1 MAVKMTHDY
10 GSSFAGVLAETS
22 EAFVAAVSE
31 ILTGANDVIGSG
43 ANKLATWSERMAQRQ
58 HLVELDNRLL
68 DDIGMDRG
76 EALKEADKP
85 FWRA

>member
-22 EAFVAAVSE
+22 EAFVAAVSD
-31 ILTGANDVIGSG
+31 ILTGANDLAGSG
-43 ANKLATWSERMAQRQ
+43 AMKLATWSERMAQRQ
-58 HLVELDNRLL
+58 HLMEPDNRLL

>member
-22 EAFVAAVSE
+22 EAFVAAVSD
-31 ILTGANDVIGSG
+31 ILTGANDLIGGG
-43 ANKLATWSERMAQRQ
+43 AHKLATWSERMAQRQ
-58 HLVELDNRLL
+58 HLLDLDNRLL

-76 EALKEADKP
+76 EALKEAEKP
-85 FWRA
+85 FWRG